1 MGPVFTLLTPA
12 DTRLLQA
19 ARRGLVVADEPFA
32 ELGQRLGLSGDEVLS
47 RLRGLAGSGLID
59 GVRLVALD
67 SACASADGAAHAGTK
82 AGAADARE
90 ARLLVAVASGLPLV
104 PRPFEAVGAMLGLPA
119 CAVQQAVQRWLLHA
133 PGRCIAPTMDGK
145 LVQP

>member
-19 ARRGLVVADEPFA
+19 ARQGLALADEPFA
-32 ELGQRLGLSGDEVLS
+32 ELGQRLGLSGEEVLS

-59 GVRLVALD
+59 GVRLVAVD
-67 SACASADGAAHAGTK
+67 A
-82 AGAADARE
+82 AGATEAEE
-90 ARLLVAVASGLPLV
+90 ARLLRAVASGLPLV

-119 CAVQQAVQRWLLHA
+119 CAVQQALQRWLQRA
-133 PGRCIAPTMDGK
+133 PGRCIAPTMGGRP
-145 LVQP
+145 VQP